1 MEKYVT
7 VVSVD
12 DQLLSPIVPPPID
25 PVVIVAS
32 SGTSADRAVELSN
45 LNGLTKVAN
54 GCTEQQLMAQQQQ
67 DEPLDDSQF
76 VTVLSINHGQHGR
89 QQSAPEVVLVYRL
102 PGERLGF
109 GLKFQGGTK
118 SNEKIQRLF
127 IQSCAENSPASRVQA
142 SWGHLREGDEILE
155 IDGVSVCRMTRIE
168 CVKCLKDSNVAIK
181 LLVRNG
187 EGKVQN
193 FYGGDAMGV
202 MGGGVSSSENGGVGG
217 GAGGGGGEIPERKGA
232 PPPPPPV
239 PPRKLNKRKQATV
252 EQQNAS
258 SAADASA
265 GPPSKQGPGTAQANS
280 GPASTEPPPPDAE
293 SYSNLFAADDI
304 SDLISE
310 SDDTA
315 STISTVVDK
324 FSICSSLSS
333 EDYTIPSHGGPAGIG
348 QSAELAKALKPFT
361 LLEQE
366 FNLESSK
373 FETTNL
379 FTFKPPPA
387 ANGSNVVQLEVLA
400 EKPAVPV
407 VAGGEY
413 ENVTIM
419 KVDEN
424 RNYENVT
431 VPYGPYE
438 NVTIQTVQPYE
449 NMVLNRGAVA
459 GRPRQQS
466 GSEPASPPATTEP
479 SSGVYENVELKAQTV
494 AAVVVPPRPLP
505 RQGAV
510 VEPKKRAPIPVPIPI
525 VVPPP
530 RLKPA
535 KPAQNGSGGAQQ
547 QPTSV
552 EPSPAVNAPL
562 GSEFNTVQSWLQ
574 EATEVIHE
582 CALTERGEEA
592 PAEEKAPPPVEAVA
606 KQPPAATDLPRLID
620 FHPKVSVP
628 LKALEEEME
637 AIAAPPASPVR
648 FDGGGE
654 QLSQALV
661 EGDELVSGGSGGGRF
676 ELPPSE
682 AVVRKC
688 IKILSSEDHTYIES
702 SSSDEEEEERR
713 YGRSEDEDDRTSSSL
728 SREATT
734 PEQFLSG
741 DGYSDEDGEKLGPP
755 EIVSGGPSE
764 AYFNFPWT
772 SNLLPPI
779 GEVEEEFSSLEHQ
792 HNGPI
797 VIINTAEET
806 VINDTNNNQQR
817 ERKKPLI
824 DDEPPPPMLPH
835 SSVPST
841 KIVITGHRIE
851 AMMSAGEIIGNDRNQ
866 MAEAGESEDSVNGDQ
881 VPVMDEGEEEEE
893 EDQDA
898 VDSDDSLEVD
908 SGTIERRSDNGMK
921 KLQQVESRMVQP
933 DEGEQRTESD
943 EKVNNNTVA
952 DKKVPADPVLI
963 PVSGGE
969 IEPTS
974 TCVDGSVTP
983 HVNGGVETSHQV
995 PEVIDGPMEQ
1005 QPSAGTA
1012 GEMEQMQMETVDE
1025 PSSDAGSVP
1034 AKSANETTAS
1044 GELEAVDADNSVSN
1058 IDAFCGDVD
1067 IVVGDTVESDFEEL
1081 VKAQVEPLDVEDSS
1095 EQIQQI
1101 HERIIVGIERA
1112 VSEEEME
1119 VEEGDVKV
1127 LPDPLENGDVS
1138 AEVKTLVDPP
1148 SDDGDGDV
1156 VVESVATPVAPAAE
1170 EQEQRGDAVV
1180 VEDEKETKQEP
1191 GTEIHPTEQESGHI
1205 ASSGLATGIVDSSS
1219 EGLTVFANNNNN
1231 NNAKNHSVTDADS
1244 DKSSTAAAAA
1254 PGSVTSMDSMNNVVT
1269 TTTTVTAIASTVHQ
1283 LVPSAAPSAAAAAP
1297 TAPTNGGKVVAAAPP
1312 AFSRLPPDGHEFPP
1326 NFTEPT
1332 TTTTTTAN
1340 GNSNSGVNGPAA
1352 VGPVTAMT
1360 IMNGAGVTV
1369 VAAPPVLAKSNDK
1382 HSSFNDDL
1390 PDLPKSHP
1398 PPVPRKV
1405 TTAANAGDTFRKPP
1419 PFPTRSSSIA
1429 ESMLSRKELPQAYQS
1444 LQSVFEQRRRSVDVP
1459 DHNGKGAAPSLPP
1472 SGRISLVG
1480 SNWRKDEKS
1489 EKSVRDKIAMF
1500 SSAAD
1505 AEGGVA
1511 PAPQQHAAT
1520 TTAANP
1526 AALLTA
1532 SRKFSKDFTKSS
1544 ENLLGSS
1551 ARDTGSR
1558 KALEAIETYATLRK
1572 KAHSVEHLDEV
1583 DRGVAAST
1591 APVAN
1596 ETPYKA
1602 KFSLE
1607 TSKPVVLGKAY
1618 SVENLNPANRSSDTV
1633 LKPSTNGIE
1642 NGSKILSRTTSFSGY
1657 SNGNSLATIASS
1669 PAASVG
1675 GSTNS
1680 LTALQNNTPA
1690 ASDERWKSSI
1700 SSLLEQRKKSMSKLR
1715 GLVIPEKVPEA
1726 EVLPETRIIGLPIIK
1741 SKDSEIILS
1750 SAKPPSAVTDAYSRR
1765 TSTLPMPPKTSLS
1778 SLTASTIVARS
1789 VAAIEPEL
1797 PAFRKPLVV
1806 PPLPPAKPPR
1816 TSLVYPPKS
1825 GSTDCLRSTEDD
1837 DESDDGSDESDS
1849 VLSSRVSSPPV
1860 SPVAPAAPVEKY
1872 ALTRTL
1878 SSETNTSITSSNST
1892 LTSSSGSQASCS
1904 SVGSTP
1910 TVDISRKLSKSSSSE
1925 ASMNRKNVLASAK
1938 SRNGRG
1944 DLKIEDVVGNG
1955 KSKRYEDGD
1964 STDGYEEEERRKSK
1978 SKPRSS
1984 LTNGKGASYEQERKE
1999 LTHYKVVDSVDGSSI
2014 VDKVIKVASYVE
2026 VVSDLE
2032 DSSIVEE
2039 PIVASSTVAVPVVT
2053 EKLPAEKKISHENGG
2068 SMSDLAKWV
2077 RHEAARTISHKPEAE
2092 SNSKTGTPTVGK
2104 IVGALGARGERK
2116 QQPPPPTPPRTVP
2129 PPPTEPVP
2137 VPVRRELRSSV
2148 ETKKL
2153 NLAEIR
2159 KSFESKSANST
2170 IIPTPGKQPVMKEQQ
2185 HHHAAPPAT
2194 TPPTAPSVAAVPA
2207 PQTAVVAPP
2216 ATPPVHAT
2224 PKTTTNNG
2232 HDRFSSWDSLASS
2245 SSGVS
2250 SLQTNSLGMGRGA
2263 PNCTGSSQTL
2273 QSTPSDYGSFSS
2285 LGSSHSLI
2293 TPQDLQLI
2301 IEEADPP
2308 LATPEAF
2315 VVVLQRETPESSIG
2329 ITLAGGSDY
2338 EAKEITIHKIL
2349 TNSPADRDG
2358 RLRKGDRILSING
2371 LSMRGLTHRE
2381 SLSVLKTPRPEVV
2394 MVITRSKSLVLDT
2407 LTKLKRPSMG
2417 SLSSLAEKSE
2427 IATEYERKLKIQHK
2441 ASRSLDLDHLDVAS
2455 NEAESVFDGTA
2466 SEDGLLSADDV
2477 SKCSSSNATDNAS
2490 SYSTAEVPEG
2500 CRMVEINKDG
2510 AGLGFSIEGG
2520 YDSPAGN
2527 KPLIIKKIFMGGAA
2541 EKSGLLRAGEE
2552 IVAIN
2557 DISIAKMTRIQVW
2570 NMMKKLPN
2578 GGVRITLK

>member
-12 DQLLSPIVPPPID
+12 DQLLSPIVPPPME

-32 SGTSADRAVELSN
+32 SGTGADRAVELSN
-45 LNGLTKVAN
+45 MVGLTKPAN
-54 GCTEQQLMAQQQQ
+54 GTDELVSHC
-67 DEPLDDSQF
+67 DEPDDSQF
-76 VTVLSINHGQHGR
+76 VTVLSINHGGDGGGGRTGGR
-89 QQSAPEVVLVYRL
+89 QNAPEVVLVYRL

-155 IDGVSVCRMTRIE
+155 IDGVNVSRMTRIE

-193 FYGGDAMGV
+193 FYGG
-202 MGGGVSSSENGGVGG
+202 
-217 GAGGGGGEIPERKGA
+217 GGELPERKGA

-239 PPRKLNKRKQATV
+239 PPRKLNKRKQVAT
-252 EQQNAS
+252 EQQ
-258 SAADASA
+258 SAPDV
-265 GPPSKQGPGTAQANS
+265 GPPSKQGTMSMVPTAESFA
-280 GPASTEPPPPDAE
+280 PPPDAE
-293 SYSNLFAADDI
+293 TYSNLFADDI

-366 FNLESSK
+366 FNLESK

-379 FTFKPPPA
+379 FTFKPPPPA
-387 ANGSNVVQLEVLA
+387 APIAATSNVVQLEVPAA
-400 EKPAVPV
+400 EKPRPTAVSTGAPV
-407 VAGGEY
+407 AGEY

-424 RNYENVT
+424 RNYENVS

-449 NMVLNRGAVA
+449 NMVLNRSAA
-459 GRPRQQS
+459 SRRQS
-466 GSEPASPPATTEP
+466 STESTPPLQQVDP
-479 SSGVYENVELKAQTV
+479 SGVYENVELKAT
-494 AAVVVPPRPLP
+494 VPPRPLP
-505 RQGAV
+505 RQGAL

-535 KPAQNGSGGAQQ
+535 KPTTPPSTAGS
-547 QPTSV
+547 T
-552 EPSPAVNAPL
+552 PL
-562 GSEFNTVQSWLQ
+562 GSEFNTIQSWLQ

-582 CALTERGEEA
+582 CALTENSSKEEEISST
-592 PAEEKAPPPVEAVA
+592 EEKASADA
-606 KQPPAATDLPRLID
+606 KQPTSTDLPRLID

-628 LKALEEEME
+628 LPALEDIE
-637 AIAAPPASPVR
+637 AIAPPASPVR
-648 FDGGGE
+648 FEGSVGGE
-654 QLSQALV
+654 AMHGSVAG
-661 EGDELVSGGSGGGRF
+661 GDGLTGGGRY

-682 AVVRKC
+682 SVVRKC

-702 SSSDEEEEERR
+702 SSSDEDEEKL
-713 YGRSEDEDDRTSSSL
+713 YGRSEDEDDRSSSL

-741 DGYSDEDGEKLGPP
+741 DGGYSDEDGEKLGPP

-817 ERKKPLI
+817 ERKKPI
-824 DDEPPPPMLPH
+824 DDESPKLPH
-835 SSVPST
+835 KTVPST
-841 KIVITGHRIE
+841 KIVITASAGHRIE
-851 AMMSAGEIIGNDRNQ
+851 PMSEVGRIVADSEISPKEYELDDV
-866 MAEAGESEDSVNGDQ
+866 EDERDDQGSPMEQGDE
-881 VPVMDEGEEEEE
+881 D
-893 EDQDA
+893 DQDREA
-898 VDSDDSLEVD
+898 IDSDDSLEVD
-908 SGTIERRSDNGMK
+908 NNASERSLK
-921 KLQQVESRMVQP
+921 KHAARIQHQTAVP
-933 DEGEQRTESD
+933 D
-943 EKVNNNTVA
+943 EKVNNTLSATDKA
-952 DKKVPADPVLI
+952 DVMQVSVETEPNPTWQDGNVLL
-963 PVSGGE
+963 
-969 IEPTS
+969 
-974 TCVDGSVTP
+974 
-983 HVNGGVETSHQV
+983 HVNGGIGNDSTTMVDDLRQERQEISDSPVTI
-995 PEVIDGPMEQ
+995 ENNTAME
-1005 QPSAGTA
+1005 TA
-1012 GEMEQMQMETVDE
+1012 GDE
-1025 PSSDAGSVP
+1025 
-1034 AKSANETTAS
+1034 SAVNET
-1044 GELEAVDADNSVSN
+1044 GEEDGSELANANQTTTVVNGQEVNDADSN
-1058 IDAFCGDVD
+1058 IDAICGDVD

-1112 VSEEEME
+1112 VSDE
-1119 VEEGDVKV
+1119 
-1127 LPDPLENGDVS
+1127 
-1138 AEVKTLVDPP
+1138 A
-1148 SDDGDGDV
+1148 
-1156 VVESVATPVAPAAE
+1156 
-1170 EQEQRGDAVV
+1170 V
-1180 VEDEKETKQEP
+1180 VEDVLLPVGTVQNPDSVTTDDHRAVGTVMMVDGDEESTVSSDIPVPDGTVEETGLVPVTDKQEH
-1191 GTEIHPTEQESGHI
+1191 GDDADDGREYVAVEEIPVEKHPTEQGALSITFWHWFYFQETAKSSHI
-1205 ASSGLATGIVDSSS
+1205 ASSGLTAGTDSS
-1219 EGLTVFANNNNN
+1219 EGTAYASNPPINT
-1231 NNAKNHSVTDADS
+1231 HPDAD
-1244 DKSSTAAAAA
+1244 KRTA

-1283 LVPSAAPSAAAAAP
+1283 LIPAPSAIASTAA
-1297 TAPTNGGKVVAAAPP
+1297 TNGGKVAPP

-1326 NFTEPT
+1326 NFTEPSAAN
-1332 TTTTTTAN
+1332 TTTTTAVPNGSSTSVN
-1340 GNSNSGVNGPAA
+1340 GNVAIPST
-1352 VGPVTAMT
+1352 GPVAAMT
-1360 IMNGAGVTV
+1360 IMNGGITA
-1369 VAAPPVLAKSNDK
+1369 PVLAKSNDK

-1398 PPVPRKV
+1398 PPVPRKMSH
-1405 TTAANAGDTFRKPP
+1405 TSTGDGFRKPP

-1459 DHNGKGAAPSLPP
+1459 DHHQHGKPPPLPQTT
-1472 SGRISLVG
+1472 GRITLVG

-1505 AEGGVA
+1505 AEGAVPPVPQHTA
-1511 PAPQQHAAT
+1511 PL
-1520 TTAANP
+1520 TAA
-1526 AALLTA
+1526 
-1532 SRKFSKDFTKSS
+1532 RKFSKDFTKSS
-1544 ENLLGSS
+1544 ENLLGST
-1551 ARDTGSR
+1551 RDISTSK
-1558 KALEAIETYATLRK
+1558 KAIEAIETYATLRK

-1583 DRGVAAST
+1583 DRGVTMTAST
-1591 APVAN
+1591 TS

-1618 SVENLNPANRSSDTV
+1618 SVENLNPLNRTETVKPLSSNGGVDGTKV
-1633 LKPSTNGIE
+1633 LA
-1642 NGSKILSRTTSFSGY
+1642 RTTSFSGY
-1657 SNGNSLATIASS
+1657 SNGHSLATIANT
-1669 PAASVG
+1669 PG
-1675 GSTNS
+1675 NLGSTSS
-1680 LTALQNNTPA
+1680 LVASTIANNGATGT
-1690 ASDERWKSSI
+1690 DERWKSSI
-1700 SSLLEQRKKSMSKLR
+1700 SNLLEQRKKSMSKLR
-1715 GLVIPEKVPEA
+1715 GLVIPEKVPETEA
-1726 EVLPETRIIGLPIIK
+1726 LPEARIIGLPIIK

-1750 SAKPPSAVTDAYSRR
+1750 SGVISKPAVEPPAVALSYSRK
-1765 TSTLPMPPKTSLS
+1765 TSTLPMPPKSSLS
-1778 SLTASTIVARS
+1778 SVTGPSPTVALRSSNGQDGTFRSSSTRLQ
-1789 VAAIEPEL
+1789 AATDSKQSESESEMVPT
-1797 PAFRKPLVV
+1797 FRKPL
-1806 PPLPPAKPPR
+1806 PPMPPVKPPR

-1825 GSTDCLRSTEDD
+1825 GSTDCLRSTED
-1837 DESDDGSDESDS
+1837 ESDDSDS

-1860 SPVAPAAPVEKY
+1860 SPVAPVAPVEKY

-1938 SRNGRG
+1938 CRNGRGG
-1944 DLKIEDVVGNG
+1944 DLKIEDVGTFGNG
-1955 KSKRYEDGD
+1955 AKSKRYEDGD
-1964 STDGYEEEERRKSK
+1964 STDGYEEDERRKSK
-1978 SKPRSS
+1978 AKPRSS
-1984 LTNGKGASYEQERKE
+1984 LTNGSLTSGGKSIGYEPEKKPE
-1999 LTHYKVVDSVDGSSI
+1999 LTHYKVVDSVDSI

-2032 DSSIVEE
+2032 DNAVVEE
-2039 PIVASSTVAVPVVT
+2039 PIVASAIPLPTVEKPLSAVVPDQHSR
-2053 EKLPAEKKISHENGG
+2053 KISHDAPNGG

-2077 RHEAARTISHKPEAE
+2077 RHEAARTISHKEPETVTVA
-2092 SNSKTGTPTVGK
+2092 TVGGLRTEK
-2104 IVGALGARGERK
+2104 KPA
-2116 QQPPPPTPPRTVP
+2116 PPSLARTVL
-2129 PPPTEPVP
+2129 TEPAVP

-2170 IIPTPGKQPVMKEQQ
+2170 VIPTPVKQTPKEHTIAPTPVTPMT
-2185 HHHAAPPAT
+2185 PAV
-2194 TPPTAPSVAAVPA
+2194 PTATS
-2207 PQTAVVAPP
+2207 
-2216 ATPPVHAT
+2216 PPVHAT
-2224 PKTTTNNG
+2224 PKTNTHHTNG

-2250 SLQTNSLGMGRGA
+2250 SLQTNSLGLGSVV

-2358 RLRKGDRILSING
+2358 RLKKGDRILSING

-2490 SYSTAEVPEG
+2490 FSTTDVSEG

-2520 YDSPAGN
+2520 YDSPTGN